1 MTSTIQWERQTCVSL
16 SRVHRNMRL
25 PSPLLVFV
33 FVQALGGV
41 AWAGH
46 VLVFPGEFSHWLNMR
61 HLVEELQV
69 RNHSISIMVP
79 SASPQCDTTTRAAA
93 EVPLHRLPEAL
104 HALLHV
110 RVSRGVAAAEGQLR
124 AGFMQLSMELQIQ
137 TCEAMVRNVTLMS
150 QLRSAHFDGVLWDP
164 MSPCGDLVAQL
175 LDLPLIASLRLSFGA
190 VIERHCGHAPLP
202 PSYVPASPLPY
213 SDHMTFSERVKNV
226 LTNIL
231 SSVASEIF
239 WKIALNGLL
248 FYRFIVSIIELLFQ
262 QNKF

>member
-1 MTSTIQWERQTCVSL
+1 ETCVSL
-16 SRVHRNMRL
+16 
-25 PSPLLVFV
+25 LVSTKTC
-33 FVQALGGV
+33 ALGGV

-79 SASPQCDTTTRAAA
+79 SAT
-93 EVPLHRLPEAL
+93 EVPLHL
-104 HALLHV
+104 
-110 RVSRGVAAAEGQLR
+110 SRGVAAAEGQLR

-226 LTNIL
+226 
-231 SSVASEIF
+231 
-239 WKIALNGLL
+239 G
-248 FYRFIVSIIELLFQ
+248 LFQ
-262 QNKF
+262 DVQYSHFERAILFKAVILIYCIYRPTESYIIIVVCYRLVLWD

>member
-1 MTSTIQWERQTCVSL
+1 
-16 SRVHRNMRL
+16 MRL
-25 PSPLLVFV
+25 FV
-33 FVQALGGV
+33 SCPQKHALGGV

-93 EVPLHRLPEAL
+93 EVPLHRVPGGRNDLPL
-104 HALLHV
+104 CP
-110 RVSRGVAAAEGQLR
+110 LR

-175 LDLPLIASLRLSFGA
+175 GDNPFVTRRLSFGA

-239 WKIALNGLL
+239 WKIALNGLFTSCYYVIPSL
-248 FYRFIVSIIELLFQ
+248 NTCLECCLGSFTYFE
-262 QNKF
+262 

>member
-1 MTSTIQWERQTCVSL
+1 VSTETCVL
-16 SRVHRNMRL
+16 CL
-25 PSPLLVFV
+25 
-33 FVQALGGV
+33 ALGGV

-93 EVPLHRLPEAL
+93 EVPLHPL

-175 LDLPLIASLRLSFGA
+175 GDNPFVTRRLSFGA

-231 SSVASEIF
+231 SSGRQHQTVGLDPSERP
-239 WKIALNGLL
+239 AR
-248 FYRFIVSIIELLFQ
+248 YVSP
-262 QNKF
+262 QNISLTLHYTV